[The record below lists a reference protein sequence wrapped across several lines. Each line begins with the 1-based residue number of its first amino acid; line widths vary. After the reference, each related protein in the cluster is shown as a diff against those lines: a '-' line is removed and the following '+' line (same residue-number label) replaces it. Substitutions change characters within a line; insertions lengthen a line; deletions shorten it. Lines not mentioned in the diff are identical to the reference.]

1 MLKHVEDKVVIKIDP
16 ESKNS
21 WMFNNGQSIRLE
33 RQWNNLNRRETE
45 PVNAWVVS
53 AENIKE
59 GSEILI
65 HPNAVTESYR
75 IYNYAPLS
83 GEGIAGRWRH
93 YGIPED
99 MCYLYRE
106 GERWLPLKGY
116 VVGQRVFEP
125 YKGIIEGI
133 EPTQIKNVLYIES
146 GELAG
151 NVVQTLKASDY
162 EIIFQG
168 TNGQEQRIIRCRHFP
183 DDPDN
188 ERQEIVAIRHD
199 LTDRVNAGLLYVGL
213 HASSSKRVNKWEKQ
227 DL

>member
-1 MLKHVEDKVVIKIDP
+1 MLKHVDNKVVIRIDI
-16 ESKNS
+16 ENKNWHTFS
-21 WMFNNGQSIRLE
+21 DGTKIRLE
-33 RQWNNLNRRETE
+33 RQYNELNRRISE

-53 AENIKE
+53 AENIKSD
-59 GSEILI
+59 SEILI

-83 GEGIAGRWRH
+83 GEEIAGQWKY
-93 YGIPED
+93 YGIPEE

-133 EPTQIKNVLYIES
+133 EPTQIKNVLYIET

-151 NVVQTLKASDY
+151 NVVQTLKACDY

-188 ERQEIVAIRHD
+188 ERQEVIAIRHD
-199 LTDRVNAGLLYVGL
+199 LTERVNEGQLHIGLNPSAAKPLNAVE
-213 HASSSKRVNKWEKQ
+213 HA
-227 DL
+227 

>member
-1 MLKHVEDKVVIKIDP
+1 MLKHVENKVVIKVDP

-21 WMFNNGQSIRLE
+21 WTFSNGQSIRLE

-75 IYNYAPLS
+75 IYNYTPLS
-83 GEGIAGRWRH
+83 GEEIAGQWKY
-93 YGIPED
+93 YGIPEE

-106 GERWLPLKGY
+106 DERWLPLKGF

-125 YKGIIEGI
+125 YTGMIEGI
-133 EPTQIKNVLYIES
+133 QPTQIKNVLYIES
-146 GELAG
+146 GELTG

-188 ERQEIVAIRHD
+188 ERQEVIAIRHD
-199 LTDRVNAGLLYVGL
+199 LTERVNEGQLHIGLNPSAAKPLNAVE
-213 HASSSKRVNKWEKQ
+213 HA
-227 DL
+227 

>member
-1 MLKHVEDKVVIKIDP
+1 MLKHVDNKVVIRIDI
-16 ESKNS
+16 ENKNS
-21 WMFNNGQSIRLE
+21 HRFSDGTTIRIE
-33 RQWNNLNRRETE
+33 RQYNNLNRRETE

-83 GEGIAGRWRH
+83 GEEIAGQWKY
-93 YGIPED
+93 YGIPEE

-133 EPTQIKNVLYIES
+133 EPTQIKNVLYIET

-151 NVVQTLKASDY
+151 KVVQTLKACDY

-168 TNGQEQRIIRCRHFP
+168 TNGQEQRIIRCRYFP
-183 DDPDN
+183 NDPDN
-188 ERQEIVAIRHD
+188 ERQEVIAIRHD
-199 LTDRVNAGLLYVGL
+199 LTERVNDGSLYLGLNATNAKPHNEYLCQT
-213 HASSSKRVNKWEKQ
+213 N
-227 DL
+227 